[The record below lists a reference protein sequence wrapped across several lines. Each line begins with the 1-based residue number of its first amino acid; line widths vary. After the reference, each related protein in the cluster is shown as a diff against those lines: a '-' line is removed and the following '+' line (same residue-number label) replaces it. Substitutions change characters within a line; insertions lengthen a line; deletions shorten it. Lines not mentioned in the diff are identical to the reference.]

1 VKVLLHRAR
10 KKLAGDLPSQFKI
23 DKTK

>member
-10 KKLAGDLPSQFKI
+10 KKLADDLPSQFKI